1 MGTTSRN
8 SSPPTQVQSSSS
20 SATLDNNMSNNN
32 KLNNSGST
40 ITTAKSSIYT
50 ASNETTIDLNDLRL
64 SDHTQ
69 HTDNSFGNSSLSSF
83 LSVLFEDEE
92 SSEFLIVQDNP
103 KVPASEQRSIRNIR
117 VAFSSNATELN
128 DDSNHKTKSR
138 WDYLVRE
145 HSDNDLLYTSSR
157 RSRRAEHQIRSSSFS
172 DAIPS
177 TMVKMSE
184 LRRSARSYGCY
195 DSATVSPGD
204 NSTKGNSNSNM
215 FLRMPR
221 RQRSPTE
228 DEIGKKS
235 LYDRLNQSDSALL
248 DTRLPMPSRPPRR
261 DSRNINYYSSGRGY
275 GERRLKRSGTHEKSN
290 ANASWSKTGLRARRN
305 EEHNR
310 FFDIMMEPDG
320 DAAAGR
326 ASPSTNSLSTL
337 QSSSSSAFHESMSML
352 NNNSSNNDSNSNNIS
367 IGELLISL
375 SDNDDDNDNDNDNIL
390 QSLAFQESMSM
401 SMLNNNNNN
410 NNTIGELLISLSDN
424 DNDVDN
430 DNDNSLLSSSSSA
443 FQESTLI
450 HNDSMKD
457 LTSLL
462 MSTKKAHHKKKKKS
476 SSSSP
481 PPEIDNHE

>member
-1 MGTTSRN
+1 MGTMSRN

-69 HTDNSFGNSSLSSF
+69 HTDSFGNSSLSSF
-83 LSVLFEDEE
+83 LSVLLEDEE

-103 KVPASEQRSIRNIR
+103 KVPASEQRSIRDIR

-157 RSRRAEHQIRSSSFS
+157 RSRRAGHQIRSSSFS

-184 LRRSARSYGCY
+184 LRRSASD

-204 NSTKGNSNSNM
+204 NSTKGNSNSNR

-261 DSRNINYYSSGRGY
+261 DSRNINYYSSATSLGGRGY
-275 GERRLKRSGTHEKSN
+275 GERRLKRSGTYEKSN
-290 ANASWSKTGLRARRN
+290 ANASWSKTDLRARRN

-326 ASPSTNSLSTL
+326 ASPTTNSLSTL

-352 NNNSSNNDSNSNNIS
+352 NNNNNNNS

-375 SDNDDDNDNDNDNIL
+375 SDNDDDHDNDNDNSL
-390 QSLAFQESMSM
+390 QSSAFQESM

-410 NNTIGELLISLSDN
+410 NSSIGELSISLSDN

-462 MSTKKAHHKKKKKS
+462 MSTKIAHHKKKKKS